1 MNVETCYRGIE
12 PFVRLFATGGDGAQT
27 FEFGSAV
34 GSIVPASPKRSLFS
48 TLVFDRADPEQL
60 AEALPRFASAVDAAG
75 VEASSVW
82 IIEGDARAEEIAIA
96 NGFALDST
104 PRAMGA
110 PMTAIDL
117 DTDHG
122 DVDHVW
128 DMAMVGELN
137 ERAYELP
144 TGQFSAV
151 LGNFPETAGFHCFL
165 AKADGRAVA
174 SVVTLL
180 TAAGDCAVYFVA
192 TDTNHR
198 RAGHARRAMTAALV
212 HAREQGCSTTTLQ
225 ATKHGAPLYALMG
238 YEDLGVSANLWERR
252 KA

>member
-12 PFVRLFATGGDGAQT
+12 PFVRLFATGGDGAQS
-27 FEFGSAV
+27 FEVGSAV

-60 AEALPRFASAVDAAG
+60 AEALPRFTAEVDAAG
-75 VEASSVW
+75 IEASSVW
-82 IIEGDARAEEIAIA
+82 IIEGDDRAEELATA
-96 NGFALDST
+96 NGYSIDST

-110 PMTAIDL
+110 PITAIDL
-117 DTDHG
+117 DTEIG

-137 ERAYELP
+137 ERAYDLP
-144 TGQFSAV
+144 AGQFSVV
-151 LGNFPETAGFHCFL
+151 LGNFPETGGIHCFL
-165 AKADGRAVA
+165 AKSDGRAVA

-180 TAAGDCAVYFVA
+180 TAEGDCAVYFVA
-192 TDTNHR
+192 TDPAHR
-198 RAGHARRAMTAALV
+198 RAGHARRAMTAALG
-212 HAREQGCSTTTLQ
+212 HARAQGCSTTTLQ
-225 ATKHGAPLYALMG
+225 ATKHGAPLYTLMG
-238 YEDLGVSANLWERR
+238 YEDLGVAANLWERR